1 MPSAKP
7 SANSDF
13 YCLVVEDD
21 PLVADDLSLCIQD
34 LGYQVIGPAND
45 FATARQLLEERLPDL
60 VFLDIDLG
68 GEETGIDVATLINRE
83 YKIPFIFLTAFS
95 DQQTLEEVKDQFPAG
110 FVLKPFDENRL
121 RAAIQIA
128 FHNYY
133 SIIRFHLTG
142 LDRLNKALVE
152 PLTRRETEL
161 LQLLCSGKSNQEL
174 ANALFVSINTVKTH
188 LKNLYLKLDV
198 GNRAEAI
205 IRVQHWMKDRD
216 D

>member
-7 SANSDF
+7 SPTSDF

-68 GEETGIDVATLINRE
+68 GEETGIDVASLINRE

-205 IRVQHWMKDRD
+205 IRVQHWMKDRED
-216 D
+216 

>member
-1 MPSAKP
+1 MPLAKTTGT
-7 SANSDF
+7 SDF

-45 FATARQLLEERLPDL
+45 FETARQLLEERLPDL

-68 GEETGIDVATLINRE
+68 GAATGIDVATLINRE

-95 DQQTLEEVKDQFPAG
+95 DQQTLQDVKAQFPAG

-205 IRVQHWMKDRD
+205 IRVQHWMKDRQS
-216 D
+216 

>member
-1 MPSAKP
+1 MPLAK
-7 SANSDF
+7 ATGTSDF

-21 PLVADDLSLCIQD
+21 PLVADDLTLCIQD

-95 DQQTLEEVKDQFPAG
+95 DQQTLQEVKAQFPAG

-216 D
+216 M

>member
-7 SANSDF
+7 STTSDF

-68 GEETGIDVATLINRE
+68 GEETGIDVASLINRE

-95 DQQTLEEVKDQFPAG
+95 DQQTLEEVKDQYPAG

-205 IRVQHWMKDRD
+205 IRVQHWMKDRED
-216 D
+216 

>member
-205 IRVQHWMKDRD
+205 IRVQHWMKDRED
-216 D
+216 

>member
-205 IRVQHWMKDRD
+205 IRVQHWMKDRAD
-216 D
+216 

>member
-7 SANSDF
+7 SATSDF

-34 LGYQVIGPAND
+34 LGYQVIGRAND

-205 IRVQHWMKDRD
+205 IRVQHWMKDRAD
-216 D
+216 